1 MSIIT
6 PHTPAHWAA
15 YYRLRYE
22 VLRQPWQ
29 QLPGSERAPDDD
41 APTTTHA
48 LLLAPVEAPQAIGVG
63 RLHSS
68 APGQGQLRFMA
79 VAPAWQGGGIGRQL
93 LAHLE
98 AAARQQQLHEIVLHA
113 RAEAV
118 PFYERAGYTVVAP
131 SHVLFGRIPHFLM
144 RKELVGGSTET
155 PQTATAGR

>member
-1 MSIIT
+1 MSILT

-29 QLPGSERAPDDD
+29 QPPGSERTPDDD

-48 LLLAPVEAPQAIGVG
+48 LLLAPDDPTQALGVG

-79 VAPAWQGGGIGRQL
+79 VAPTWQGRGIGGQL

-98 AAARQQQLHEIVLHA
+98 AAARQQHFQELVLQA

-118 PFYERAGYTVVAP
+118 PFYERADYVVVAP
-131 SHVLFGRIPHFLM
+131 SHLLFGRIQHFLM
-144 RKELVGGSTET
+144 RK
-155 PQTATAGR
+155 RI

>member
-1 MSIIT
+1 MSIIM
-6 PHTPAHWAA
+6 PHTPAQWAA

-41 APTTTHA
+41 APATTHA
-48 LLLAPVEAPQAIGVG
+48 LLLAPETAEAIGVG
-63 RLHSS
+63 RLHPS

-79 VAPAWQGGGIGRQL
+79 VAPAWQGRGIGRQL

-98 AAARQQQLHEIVLHA
+98 AAARRQQLHEIVLHA

-118 PFYERAGYTVVAP
+118 PFYERAGYAVVAP
-131 SHVLFGRIPHFLM
+131 SHLLFGRIPHFLM
-144 RKELVGGSTET
+144 RKELG
-155 PQTATAGR
+155 

>member
-1 MSIIT
+1 MSPSTPIIT
-6 PHTPAHWAA
+6 PQTAAHWAA

-29 QLPGSERAPDDD
+29 QPPGSERAPDDD

-48 LLLAPVEAPQAIGVG
+48 LLLAPNAPDDDTPPEAIGVG
-63 RLHSS
+63 RLHAA

-79 VAPAWQGGGIGRQL
+79 VAPAWQGRGVGRQL

-98 AAARQQQLHEIVLHA
+98 AAAHQQRLSEIILHA

-118 PFYERAGYTVVAP
+118 PFYERAGYAVVAP
-131 SHVLFGRIPHFLM
+131 SHLLFGQIPHFLM
-144 RKELVGGSTET
+144 RKAL
-155 PQTATAGR
+155 

>member
-6 PHTPAHWAA
+6 PQTPAHWAA

-29 QLPGSERAPDDD
+29 QPPGSERAPDDD

-48 LLLAPVEAPQAIGVG
+48 LLLAPTATPGPADAVQAIGVG
-63 RLHSS
+63 RLHAS

-79 VAPAWQGGGIGRQL
+79 VAPVWQGRGVGRRL
-93 LAHLE
+93 LQHLE
-98 AAARQQQLHEIVLHA
+98 TAARHQQLHEIILHA

-118 PFYERAGYTVVAP
+118 PFYEHAGYAVVAP
-131 SHVLFGRIPHFLM
+131 SHLLFGQIPHFLM
-144 RKELVGGSTET
+144 RKAL
-155 PQTATAGR
+155 

>member
-1 MSIIT
+1 MSNILPIIT
-6 PHTPAHWAA
+6 PQTPAHWAA

-48 LLLAPVEAPQAIGVG
+48 LLLAPGAAAGSAAPEAVGVG
-63 RLHSS
+63 RLHASG
-68 APGQGQLRFMA
+68 PGQGQLRFMA
-79 VAPAWQGGGIGRQL
+79 VAPAWQGRGVGRHL

-98 AAARQQQLHEIVLHA
+98 AAARQQQLSELILHA

-118 PFYERAGYTVVAP
+118 PFYERAGYAVVAP
-131 SHVLFGRIPHFLM
+131 SHLLFGQIPHFLM
-144 RKELVGGSTET
+144 RKVL
-155 PQTATAGR
+155 